1 MSDRFGSTSTSQRS
15 DMADNSLDREETF
28 RGPFLRSPLVAPL
41 SSLAYRW
48 YAKQLKQEVVGKPLP
63 KHIALIADGNRR
75 FAKKL
80 GLSETSDG
88 HRYGAEK
95 VNQVVEWC
103 DELEIPAVTL
113 WVLSTDNLD
122 RSADELER
130 FFDLLREQLASVSSG
145 QSNRPLRRQVRA
157 VGRLDLLPEDVRRGI
172 EEAEHSTAE
181 DGEHRL
187 NIAIAYGGRD
197 EILYA
202 FKQML
207 RSRADKGESVEDIA
221 DKLSPE
227 DIQPYLYAP
236 DLPEPDLIVRTSG
249 EVRLGGFL
257 LWQSVYSEL
266 YFSDAL
272 WPAFRKIDFLR
283 AIRSY
288 QQRDRRQGR

>member
-1 MSDRFGSTSTSQRS
+1 MTN
-15 DMADNSLDREETF
+15 NSLDREETF
-28 RGPFLRSPLVAPL
+28 RGAFLRSPLLAPV

-48 YAKQLKQEVVGKPLP
+48 YAQQLKLEVVAKPLP
-63 KHIALIADGNRR
+63 KHVALIADGNRR
-75 FAKKL
+75 FAKQL

-103 DELEIPAVTL
+103 DELEIPVVTL

-122 RSADELER
+122 RSADELEK
-130 FFDLLREQLASVSSG
+130 FFDLLREQLASVSTG

-157 VGRLDLLPEDVRRGI
+157 VGRLDLLPEDVRTGI
-172 EEAEHSTAE
+172 EQAEHSTAQ

-207 RSRADKGESVEDIA
+207 KSRADKGESLEDIA
-221 DKLSPE
+221 DNLSPE

-236 DLPEPDLIVRTSG
+236 DLPEPELIVRTSG